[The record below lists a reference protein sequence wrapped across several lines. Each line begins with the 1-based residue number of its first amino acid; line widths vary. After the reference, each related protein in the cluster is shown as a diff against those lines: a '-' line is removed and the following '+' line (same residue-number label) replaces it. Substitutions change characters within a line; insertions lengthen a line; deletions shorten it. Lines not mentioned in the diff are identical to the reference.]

1 MLLNALLR
9 RLNGGTDSRSMTASS
24 AHRQPSPAAYEKFS
38 KLPKLIFRLL
48 SSIGQEENIDDP
60 YRRAPTTPATI
71 DAQKVFPALEIIERF
86 GLPNAQQVEI
96 RELVIRYME
105 NSSWPIREKAA
116 KAFAYVI
123 YERDIG
129 REVGQMLEIS
139 ISSQNR
145 LHGKLLCVRYMLARV
160 PPFISKVLAGICCHD
175 VCPTRRTRTN

>member
-1 MLLNALLR
+1 MLLNSLLR

-38 KLPKLIFRLL
+38 KLPKLIVRLL
-48 SSIGQEENIDDP
+48 SSVGQEENIDDP

-86 GLPNAQQVEI
+86 GLPNAQQAEI
-96 RELVIRYME
+96 RELVKCYME
-105 NSSWPIREKAA
+105 SSIWPIREKAA

-145 LHGKLLCVRYMLARV
+145 LHGRLLCVRHMLARV
-160 PPFISKVLAGICCHD
+160 PPFISEVLAGICCLD
-175 VCPTRRTRTN
+175 VCPR

>member
-1 MLLNALLR
+1 MLLDSLLQ
-9 RLNGGTDSRSMTASS
+9 RLNGGTDFRSMTASS

-38 KLPKLIFRLL
+38 KLPELIIRLL
-48 SSIGQEENIDDP
+48 SSIGQEEDIDGP

-71 DAQKVFPALEIIERF
+71 DVQKLFPALEIIERF
-86 GLPNAQQVEI
+86 GLPIAQQVEI
-96 RELVIRYME
+96 RELVKCYME
-105 NSSWPIREKAA
+105 SPIWPIREKAA

-145 LHGKLLCVRYMLARV
+145 LHGRLLCVRYMLARV
-160 PPFISKVLAGICCHD
+160 PPLIFEVLTGICCYD
-175 VCPTRRTRTN
+175 VCPT